1 MGFGNIG
8 WFQILVVL
16 LIVLLIFGTKRIR
29 SLGSDVGGAIREF
42 RKSVSEDDAD
52 EKSEPA
58 EDTEPTEPT
67 SASPD
72 SDKPRKPE
80 SSDQSGH

>member
-42 RKSVSEDDAD
+42 RKSVSEDDAEEKPAE
-52 EKSEPA
+52 EKSRGA
-58 EDTEPTEPT
+58 ESSSDAPE
-67 SASPD
+67 
-72 SDKPRKPE
+72 SDKPRKPD
-80 SSDQSGH
+80 SSDTSGH

>member
-29 SLGSDVGGAIREF
+29 NLGSDVGGAIREF
-42 RKSVSEDDAD
+42 RKSVSEDDSEEKTEDAETAAD
-52 EKSEPA
+52 TTDS
-58 EDTEPTEPT
+58 T
-67 SASPD
+67 D
-72 SDKPRKPE
+72 SDTPRKPD
-80 SSDQSGH
+80 SSDSSGH

>member
-29 SLGSDVGGAIREF
+29 NLGSDLGGAIREF
-42 RKSVSEDDAD
+42 RKGVSEEESTDRDEDAAATP
-52 EKSEPA
+52 ESE
-58 EDTEPTEPT
+58 
-67 SASPD
+67 
-72 SDKPRKPE
+72 SDPSRKPE
-80 SSDQSGH
+80 NPDQSGN